1 MTNVELSLSFRSRS
15 IVFISPASEPTP
27 CIMITGLKDARTVKM
42 SVDMRMRN
50 IFDFVDFPIGV
61 ECDYNILLF

>member
-1 MTNVELSLSFRSRS
+1 
-15 IVFISPASEPTP
+15 
-27 CIMITGLKDARTVKM
+27 MITGLKDARTVKM